1 VDLCDNRGVRVA
13 SLIAAA
19 LVIAALA
26 GVAPAASSRPT
37 LRIAVELPLAVGGS
51 SFHARELVRVT
62 AVGTFGRRSRSVRAT
77 LAGRFVVRFAGL
89 SGDPCTLRMVTATG
103 AAGSR
108 ALLRL
113 PPGVCPELGP
123 AG

>member
-1 VDLCDNRGVRVA
+1 VRAA
-13 SLIAAA
+13 SVIVAA
-19 LVIAALA
+19 LVVAVLA
-26 GVAPAASSRPT
+26 SIAPAASSRPT
-37 LRIAVELPLAVGGS
+37 LRIVVELPLAVGGS
-51 SFHARELVRVT
+51 AFRARELVRIT
-62 AVGTFGRRSRSVRAT
+62 AAGTFGRRSRSVRAT

-103 AAGSR
+103 AGGSR